1 MSDINEQ
8 LDRLLRRAASAP
20 RPAADLVEVPFPVQ
34 ARVLAAWRAGR
45 AEGGDLSGL
54 LRWFRLG
61 LACAGAVAALAVAV
75 SWPAIPKD
83 AADEITVSASADVAM
98 LQ

>member
-8 LDRLLRRAASAP
+8 LDRLLRRAASA
-20 RPAADLVEVPFPVQ
+20 RPAADLAEVPFPVQ

-45 AEGGDLSGL
+45 TEGGELAGL

-61 LACAGAVAALAVAV
+61 LACASAVAALAIVA
-75 SWPAIPKD
+75 SWQGVQNEP
-83 AADEITVSASADVAM
+83 ADEITISASADVAM